1 MDNGSNR
8 MVGRK
13 RIQFGVKIHVWGVD
27 PDASAG
33 RVRDFDIRMDL
44 CHRDSQR
51 GPSVNNGMFA
61 EQNDLAG
68 R

>member
-1 MDNGSNR
+1 MNNGSQR
-8 MVGRK
+8 MVRWK
-13 RIQFGVKIHVWGVD
+13 RIQFSVKVHIRGMD

-33 RVRDFDIRMDL
+33 RLRDFNIRMDL
-44 CHRDSQR
+44 CNRDGQR
-51 GPSVNNGMFA
+51 RTAINYRVFA